1 LQILKKPSDQRSD
14 KDLQVMLPIIREIA
28 FFKNKN
34 IQGQDLVQICQ
45 EMKHAHY
52 REGEAVFKQ
61 GEYGDK
67 FYIILRGEVSV
78 KIPDPKLKGLTPAA
92 LKV

>member
-1 LQILKKPSDQRSD
+1 
-14 KDLQVMLPIIREIA
+14 MLPIIKEIA

-34 IQGQDLVQICQ
+34 IHGQDLVQICQ
-45 EMKHAHY
+45 EMKHEFY

-78 KIPDPKLKGLTPAA
+78 KIPDPKLKGQPLPKMQGILLQKLSLRTNNQD
-92 LKV
+92 